1 MTKKIILAIGLG
13 FLAQIVIATGLTF
26 WLFDHSSDVATQY
39 TKMAERNANAYT
51 DEVLRLRYNQLQ
63 LERSQE
69 RESLHAWIDKRI
81 DLKLS
86 QLPKEHKQ

>member
-1 MTKKIILAIGLG
+1 MNKIIRTIALG
-13 FLAQIVIATGLTF
+13 FVVQIAVATGLTV
-26 WLFDHSSDVATQY
+26 WLFNHNNDMALQY
-39 TKMAERNANAYT
+39 SQLAERNANAYT
-51 DEVLRLRYNQLQ
+51 DEALRLRYNQLQ

-69 RESLHAWIDKRI
+69 RESLHTWIDKRI

>member
-1 MTKKIILAIGLG
+1 MKAIIRAIALGTLVQLA
-13 FLAQIVIATGLTF
+13 VATGLTF
-26 WLFDHSSDVATQY
+26 WLFNHNNDMALQY
-39 TKMAERNANAYT
+39 AQMAERNANAYT
-51 DEVLRLRYNQLQ
+51 DEALRLRYNQLQ

-69 RESLHAWIDKRI
+69 RESLHTWIDKRI

>member
-1 MTKKIILAIGLG
+1 MMKRIILAISLG

-26 WLFDHSSDVATQY
+26 WLSDHNNDMALQY
-39 TKMAERNANAYT
+39 AQMAERNANAYT
-51 DEVLRLRYNQLQ
+51 DEALRLRYNQLQ

-69 RESLHAWIDKRI
+69 RESLHTWIDKRI

>member
-1 MTKKIILAIGLG
+1 MNKIIRTIALG
-13 FLAQIVIATGLTF
+13 FVVQIAVATGLTF
-26 WLFDHSSDVATQY
+26 WLFNHDNDMALQY
-39 TKMAERNANAYT
+39 SQLAERNANAYT
-51 DEVLRLRYNQLQ
+51 DEALRLRYNQLQ

-86 QLPKEHKQ
+86 QLPKERKQ

>member
-1 MTKKIILAIGLG
+1 MMKRIILAIGLG

-26 WLFDHSSDVATQY
+26 WLFNHNNDMALQY
-39 TKMAERNANAYT
+39 AQMAERNANAYT
-51 DEVLRLRYNQLQ
+51 DEALRLRYNQLQ

-81 DLKLS
+81 DLKIS
-86 QLPKEHKQ
+86 QLPKEYKQ

>member
-1 MTKKIILAIGLG
+1 MKRIILAMSLG

-26 WLFDHSSDVATQY
+26 WLFNHNNDMALQY
-39 TKMAERNANAYT
+39 AQMAERNANAYT
-51 DEVLRLRYNQLQ
+51 DEALRLRYNQLQ

-81 DLKLS
+81 DLKIS
-86 QLPKEHKQ
+86 QLPMEHKQ

>member
-1 MTKKIILAIGLG
+1 MSSVIRAIV
-13 FLAQIVIATGLTF
+13 FSAIAQVVVFASLVGY
-26 WLFDHSSDVATQY
+26 LFVHADNMSQMYSAIS
-39 TKMAERNANAYT
+39 ERNANAYT

-69 RESLHAWIDKRI
+69 RESLHTWIDKRI

>member
-1 MTKKIILAIGLG
+1 MKGIILAIGLG

-26 WLFDHSSDVATQY
+26 WLFNHNNDMALQY
-39 TKMAERNANAYT
+39 AQMSERNANAYT
-51 DEVLRLRYNQLQ
+51 DEALRLRYNQLQ

-69 RESLHAWIDKRI
+69 RASLHAWIDKRI

-86 QLPKEHKQ
+86 QLPKENKQ